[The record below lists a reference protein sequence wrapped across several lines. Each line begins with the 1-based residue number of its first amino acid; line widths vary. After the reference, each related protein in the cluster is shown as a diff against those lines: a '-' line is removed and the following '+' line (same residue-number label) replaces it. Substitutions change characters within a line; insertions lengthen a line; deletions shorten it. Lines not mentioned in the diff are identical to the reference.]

1 MGGQKGSLCLGEL
14 KEAQEETMQ
23 KGRGAEVRAKALN
36 FHLMLLP
43 SIFRPA
49 LQINTYYALHWRTEK
64 REAQQDEELSP
75 KCSQGG
81 ARIKFI
87 FSDSEDGAVNS
98 GGCVPESGM
107 SVAAPC
113 RDPEQRGGGEQSSQL
128 LPVW

>member
-14 KEAQEETMQ
+14 KEAQEETTQ

-49 LQINTYYALHWRTEK
+49 LQIDTYYALHWRTEN
-64 REAQQDEELSP
+64 REAQQDEEFSP

-81 ARIKFI
+81 ARITFI
-87 FSDSEDGAVNS
+87 FSDSEEGAVNS
-98 GGCVPESGM
+98 GGCVPESGV
-107 SVAAPC
+107 SAAAAC
-113 RDPEQRGGGEQSSQL
+113 REPEQRGGREQSSQPL
-128 LPVW
+128 TLW